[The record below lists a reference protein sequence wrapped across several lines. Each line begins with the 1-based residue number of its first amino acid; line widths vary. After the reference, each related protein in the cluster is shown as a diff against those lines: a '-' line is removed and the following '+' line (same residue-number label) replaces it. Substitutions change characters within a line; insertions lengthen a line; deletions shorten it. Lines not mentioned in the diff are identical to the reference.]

1 MAKGLK
7 GLSKILRAAG
17 LPEGEKY
24 KKGKKAKTSRRKPRP
39 VAEVVLTQNVGRL
52 PKRAMGDRIG
62 RSLAVWDAK
71 VLAHLPLPRAVGPYS
86 AVRYTAVVNSS
97 ASNILFGT
105 FKREAGRGNWTDIC
119 AVEGV
124 TSSAFINLAN
134 NTRYFCLPMDTLD
147 TSSLGTTCCPSAL
160 TVQMMN
166 PEALQT
172 TSGILYAGV
181 MSTQA
186 AIEGRAES
194 WDDYFNRFIS
204 FQSPRLMSAGKL
216 ALKGVQAN
224 SYPLNMEPLA
234 EFTRL
239 ALTVAPPVVGTL
251 ATGTTGPSG
260 WAPILVHNPN
270 NVQMQ
275 YLVTVEWRVRFDL
288 TNPAS
293 SSHKLHAPTSDATWG
308 HLIKQATSLGHGV
321 VDIAELGA
329 RAAQVASVFASL

>member
-1 MAKGLK
+1 MAKGHK

-24 KKGKKAKTSRRKPRP
+24 KRTKKAKTSRRKPRA
-39 VAEVVLTQNVGRL
+39 VAEVVLTQNVGKVPRR
-52 PKRAMGDRIG
+52 PMGDRPG

-71 VLAHLPLPRAVGPYS
+71 MLDHLPLPRAVGPYS
-86 AVRYTAVVNSS
+86 AVRYTAVITSS
-97 ASNILFGT
+97 SSNILFGT
-105 FKREAGRGNWTDIC
+105 FKRDAGRGQWTDIC

-124 TSSAFINLAN
+124 DASAFINLTD
-134 NTRYFCLPMDTLD
+134 NTRYFSLPMDTLD
-147 TSSLGTTCCPSAL
+147 TSALGTTCCPSAIS
-160 TVQMMN
+160 VQMMN

-172 TSGILYAGV
+172 TSGIVYAGV
-181 MSTQA
+181 MNTQA
-186 AIEGRAES
+186 AIEGRSEN

-239 ALTVAPPVVGTL
+239 AVNTTSPTIGTL
-251 ATGTTGPSG
+251 ADKTTGPAG
-260 WAPILVHNPN
+260 WAPIMVHNPN
-270 NVQMQ
+270 NVLLQ

-293 SSHKLHAPTSDATWG
+293 SSHKLHAPTTDSQWASMIKRAT
-308 HLIKQATSLGHGV
+308 ALGHGI
-321 VDIAELGA
+321 VDMAELGA
-329 RAAQVASVFASL
+329 RGAQVASMFASL